1 MLTTHLFAPLGA
13 LLADASNSSIS
24 PAATLSL
31 LAGYVLLILMAVFGL
46 IILVQMIRGKIDLT
60 GVIGEFGGG
69 ASMSRFQLLIFTFV
83 VALSLVMLVATTG
96 RLPDIP
102 TGLMTLLGISGSTYA
117 VSKGIQATMPTGS
130 SDRSESGATQQV
142 RGVSKLG
149 GGQ

>member
-1 MLTTHLFAPLGA
+1 MIHTTVCNA
-13 LLADASNSSIS
+13 LLSAILADST
-24 PAATLSL
+24 AATGTLAL
-31 LAGYVLLILMAVFGL
+31 LAGYVLLVMLGVFGL
-46 IILVQMIRGKIDLT
+46 IILVQMMRGKIDVT

-83 VALSLVMLVATTG
+83 VALSLVMLVATTN
-96 RLPDIP
+96 RLPEIP

-130 SDRSESGATQQV
+130 SDKSESGATQQV
-142 RGVSKLG
+142 KGVSKLG